1 MAKLTGTA
9 ARLLGRSKAGV
20 IAARPSDSVL
30 AALELMATHNIGA
43 LVVIDGA
50 RLVGVLSE
58 RDYAR
63 KGELAG
69 RTAREAKVADIM
81 TADVVSV
88 APTTPITECNALMHQ
103 HRIRHLPVV
112 EGGRVV
118 GVLSSRDVLDE
129 LVAEEAKQIQ
139 ELETERL
146 MIDTGN
152 Y

>member
-1 MAKLTGTA
+1 MARLTGTA
-9 ARLLGRSKAGV
+9 GRLLGRSKAEV
-20 IAARPSDSVL
+20 IAARPGDRVL
-30 AALELMATHNIGA
+30 AALELMAAHDIGA
-43 LVVIDGA
+43 LVVIDGT
-50 RLVGVLSE
+50 RLVGILSE

-69 RTAREAKVADIM
+69 RVAREAKVADIM
-81 TADVVSV
+81 TSDVVSV
-88 APTTPITECNALMHQ
+88 TPTTSITECNALMHR

-118 GVLSSRDVLDE
+118 GILSSRDVLDK
-129 LVAEEAKQIQ
+129 LVAEEAKQIHD
-139 ELETERL
+139 LETERL